1 MVLVTI
7 NSLVKYRLEYIFYS
21 RMEGDVDTVKLN
33 TSLPPVA
40 EQVSKQTESA
50 RSPLPKFRNLVRNE
64 VQRVCL
70 SRRLYSLILR
80 PLSVIFRVRDGLS
93 GEVKQEYPQQSVIKG
108 RQAVAEATSKQ
119 ANTTPNVG
127 TNQVQ
132 EIAVPTV
139 DASNNGGVQVSL
151 VSSGAEVQSN
161 GNEAGVAASTAG
173 VAKGLG
179 NT

>member
-1 MVLVTI
+1 
-7 NSLVKYRLEYIFYS
+7 
-21 RMEGDVDTVKLN
+21 MEGDVDTVKLN

-50 RSPLPKFRNLVRNE
+50 RSTAQIGESSQKRSTAGLFITPVIQFDSE
-64 VQRVCL
+64 T
-70 SRRLYSLILR
+70 
-80 PLSVIFRVRDGLS
+80 LSVIFRVRDGLS

-108 RQAVAEATSKQ
+108 RQAVAEATAKQ
-119 ANTTPNVG
+119 ADTTPNVG
-127 TNQVQ
+127 TREVQ

-151 VSSGAEVQSN
+151 VSNGAEVQSN

>member
-1 MVLVTI
+1 M
-7 NSLVKYRLEYIFYS
+7 
-21 RMEGDVDTVKLN
+21 DTVKIN

-50 RSPLPKFRNLVRNE
+50 RSTSQIQETSQKRSTAGLFITPVIQFDSE
-64 VQRVCL
+64 T
-70 SRRLYSLILR
+70 
-80 PLSVIFRVRDGLS
+80 LSVIFRVRDGLS

-108 RQAVAEATSKQ
+108 RQAVAEATAKQ
-119 ANTTPNVG
+119 VDTTPNVG
-127 TNQVQ
+127 TSGVQ

>member
-1 MVLVTI
+1 M
-7 NSLVKYRLEYIFYS
+7 
-21 RMEGDVDTVKLN
+21 DTVKLN

-50 RSPLPKFRNLVRNE
+50 RSSAQIQETSQKRSTAGLFITPVIQFDSE
-64 VQRVCL
+64 T
-70 SRRLYSLILR
+70 
-80 PLSVIFRVRDGLS
+80 LSVIFRVRDGLS

-108 RQAVAEATSKQ
+108 RQAVAEATAKQ
-119 ANTTPNVG
+119 ADAPPNVG
-127 TNQVQ
+127 TSEVQ
-132 EIAVPTV
+132 DIAVPTV

-161 GNEAGVAASTAG
+161 VNEAGVAASTAG

>member
-1 MVLVTI
+1 MDTAKI
-7 NSLVKYRLEYIFYS
+7 NT
-21 RMEGDVDTVKLN
+21 G
-33 TSLPPVA
+33 LPPVA

-50 RSPLPKFRNLVRNE
+50 PSTSQIQETSQKRSTAGLFITPVIQFDSE
-64 VQRVCL
+64 T
-70 SRRLYSLILR
+70 
-80 PLSVIFRVRDGLS
+80 LSVIFRVRDGLS

-108 RQAVAEATSKQ
+108 RQAVAEATAKQ
-119 ANTTPNVG
+119 ADTTPNVG
-127 TNQVQ
+127 TGEVQ

>member
-1 MVLVTI
+1 M
-7 NSLVKYRLEYIFYS
+7 
-21 RMEGDVDTVKLN
+21 DTVKLN
-33 TSLPPVA
+33 TSLSPVA

-50 RSPLPKFRNLVRNE
+50 QSTSQIQETSQKRSTAGLFITPVIQFDSE
-64 VQRVCL
+64 T
-70 SRRLYSLILR
+70 
-80 PLSVIFRVRDGLS
+80 LSVIFRVRDGLS

-127 TNQVQ
+127 TSQVQ

-151 VSSGAEVQSN
+151 VSNGAEVQSN

>member
-1 MVLVTI
+1 MDTAKI
-7 NSLVKYRLEYIFYS
+7 NT
-21 RMEGDVDTVKLN
+21 G
-33 TSLPPVA
+33 LPPVA

-50 RSPLPKFRNLVRNE
+50 RSTSQIQETSQKRSTAGLFITPVIQFDSE
-64 VQRVCL
+64 T
-70 SRRLYSLILR
+70 
-80 PLSVIFRVRDGLS
+80 LSVIFRVRDGLS

-108 RQAVAEATSKQ
+108 RQAVAEATAKQ
-119 ANTTPNVG
+119 ADTTPNVG
-127 TNQVQ
+127 TSEVPD
-132 EIAVPTV
+132 IAVPTV

>member
-1 MVLVTI
+1 M
-7 NSLVKYRLEYIFYS
+7 
-21 RMEGDVDTVKLN
+21 DTVKLN
-33 TSLPPVA
+33 TGLPPVA

-50 RSPLPKFRNLVRNE
+50 RNPAQ
-64 VQRVCL
+64 VQESSQKRSTAGLFITPVIQFD
-70 SRRLYSLILR
+70 SET
-80 PLSVIFRVRDGLS
+80 LSVIFRVRDGLS

-119 ANTTPNVG
+119 VDTTPNVG
-127 TNQVQ
+127 TSQVQ
-132 EIAVPTV
+132 DIAVPTV

-161 GNEAGVAASTAG
+161 GNEAGVASSTAG

>member
-1 MVLVTI
+1 M
-7 NSLVKYRLEYIFYS
+7 
-21 RMEGDVDTVKLN
+21 DTVKLN

-50 RSPLPKFRNLVRNE
+50 QSTSQIQETSQKRSTAGLFITPVIQFDSE
-64 VQRVCL
+64 T
-70 SRRLYSLILR
+70 
-80 PLSVIFRVRDGLS
+80 LSVIFRVRDGLS

-108 RQAVAEATSKQ
+108 RQAVAEAAAKQ
-119 ANTTPNVG
+119 ADTSPNAG
-127 TNQVQ
+127 TSEVQ
-132 EIAVPTV
+132 DIAVPTA
-139 DASNNGGVQVSL
+139 DTSNSGGVQVSP
-151 VSSGAEVQSN
+151 VSGEVEVQSN